1 MSDVVVIDDEPLPDL
16 PGMIA
21 RAWRLAARA
30 IRTGRAGEAMRWLS
44 VHARLAAMADPGET
58 PDPGTAP
65 AAPVMAEADPSA
77 PAARRTGPGRSAAA
91 PELHQLHQLHRAV
104 PRSPAQT
111 PTTGP
116 DPP

>member
-1 MSDVVVIDDEPLPDL
+1 MSDGVAIDDEPLPGL
-16 PGMIA
+16 HGMIA

-44 VHARLAAMADPGET
+44 VHARLAAMAEPDQT
-58 PDPGTAP
+58 PDPDPGPAP
-65 AAPVMAEADPSA
+65 AATAESDPA
-77 PAARRTGPGRSAAA
+77 PGAVRPEKAVRAAA
-91 PELHQLHQLHRAV
+91 PGLHQLHQLHRAI
-104 PRSPAQT
+104 PRRPAQT

>member
-1 MSDVVVIDDEPLPDL
+1 MSEIVATDHEAAPDL
-16 PGMIA
+16 GWMID

-30 IRTGRAGEAMRWLS
+30 IRAGGAGEAMRWLS
-44 VHARLAAMADPGET
+44 VHARLAAMAEADETLDP
-58 PDPGTAP
+58 AP
-65 AAPVMAEADPSA
+65 AAPVTVEAEPAD
-77 PAARRTGPGRSAAA
+77 PAARPLDAASPPTPG
-91 PELHQLHQLHRAV
+91 LHQLHQLHRAI

>member
-1 MSDVVVIDDEPLPDL
+1 MSEIGATDDEAAPDL
-16 PGMIA
+16 GWMIA

-44 VHARLAAMADPGET
+44 VHARLTAMAEADET

-65 AAPVMAEADPSA
+65 AVTAKADPA
-77 PAARRTGPGRSAAA
+77 TPAARRTGPGRSAAA
-91 PELHQLHQLHRAV
+91 PELHQLHQLHRAI